1 MSLWMPLSMNDHPAS
16 SAIGLL
22 SAMANVVVGSWFVCV
37 VDVVVVVVVVLL
49 LFFAL
54 GATVERREGEAGVGL
69 KERETESSL
78 LLLLLEERQRVPEKA
93 RVEERA
99 LLLLSRKL

>member
-37 VDVVVVVVVVLL
+37 VDVVVVFVVLL